1 MNVSWT
7 LRATAAAF
15 LAILPTLACGPRE
28 DAPPEGTAGSP
39 DPPSRDAALVA
50 PGLEGVPVL
59 SERWVSAWD
68 SMSNLDSP
76 AVWTGAQGSW
86 VIATAKDPHDLW
98 VFDASSG
105 ALLRRVGGPGS
116 ELGRFQRPNGI
127 AVAGDLL
134 LVVERDNRRVQLLS
148 LPDFHPLGAF
158 GEEDLIRPYGITLYE
173 AEDDA
178 LHLFVTDDYGNEVD
192 PPEGGIPEGDFTER
206 VKHFVLQRRDG
217 AFQARLVRAFGEAD
231 GPGALRVVESIQVDE
246 VHGILLVADEHAA
259 DLKVYDLDGRYLERD
274 VGADLYRFGDPE
286 GVMLYRCGNA
296 GYWILTDQG
305 PDLTVFHILD
315 RESFQHLGSFTGA
328 VTANTDGISLVQEGI
343 PGLGD
348 GALFAVHDDGGLTA
362 FAWQDISRALGLRS
376 GCAAAP

>member
-1 MNVSWT
+1 MSVPWRP
-7 LRATAAAF
+7 RATAAAF
-15 LAILPTLACGPRE
+15 FAILPALACGPRE
-28 DAPPEGTAGSP
+28 DAPPEGTAGSH
-39 DPPSRDAALVA
+39 DPPSRDSALVA
-50 PGLEGVPVL
+50 PVLEGVPVL

-68 SMSNLDSP
+68 STSNLDSP
-76 AVWTGAQGSW
+76 AVWTGTQGSW
-86 VIATAKDPHDLW
+86 VMATAKDPHDLW

-134 LVVERDNRRVQLLS
+134 LVVERDNRRVQVLA

-192 PPEGGIPEGDFTER
+192 PPEGGTPEGDFTKR

-217 AFQARLVRAFGEAD
+217 AFQARLVRAFGEAH

-259 DLKVYDLDGRYLERD
+259 DLKVYDLDGRYLGRD

-305 PDLTVFHILD
+305 PERTVFHILD
-315 RESFQHLGSFTGA
+315 RESFRHLGSFTGA
-328 VTANTDGISLVQEGI
+328 VTANTDGISLVQEDI

-362 FAWQDISRALGLRS
+362 FAWQDISGALGLRS
-376 GCAAAP
+376 GCVVAP

>member
-1 MNVSWT
+1 VKAT
-7 LRATAAAF
+7 RRLRLTAAASF
-15 LAILPTLACGPRE
+15 AILSALACGPRE
-28 DAPPEGTAGSP
+28 DAPPEHTEGSLDPASGDAG
-39 DPPSRDAALVA
+39 LVA
-50 PGLEGVPVL
+50 PGLDGVPVL
-59 SERWVSAWD
+59 TEGWVSAWD
-68 SMSNLDSP
+68 TTSNLDSP
-76 AVWTGAQGSW
+76 AVWTGSQGSW
-86 VIATAKDPHDLW
+86 VMATAKDTHDLW

-148 LPDFHPLGAF
+148 LPDFHPLGTF
-158 GEEDLIRPYGITLYE
+158 GEEDLIRPYGIALYE

-178 LHLFVTDDYGNEVD
+178 MHLFVTDDYGNDVD
-192 PPEGGIPEGDFTER
+192 LPEGAIPEGDFTER
-206 VKHFVLQRRDG
+206 VKHFVLQRQEG

-246 VHGILLVADEHAA
+246 VHGILLVADEHSAE
-259 DLKVYDLDGRYLERD
+259 LKVYGLDGRFLDRI
-274 VGADLYRFGDPE
+274 VGADLYRLGDPE
-286 GVMLYRCGNA
+286 GVMLYRCGDA

-305 PDLTVFHILD
+305 PERTLFHILE

-328 VTANTDGISLVQEGI
+328 VTANTDGISLVQERI

-362 FAWQDISRALGLRS
+362 FAWQDISGALGLRS
-376 GCAAAP
+376 GCVAAP